1 MKEFISIIL
10 AAMIL
15 ITAVPAAM
23 ATQSPIAVEGAYWF
37 STNSTEP
44 VSPGY
49 SYVPLIVAFV
59 PLENLFNLNISL
71 NYSSL
76 KDEFSYSYVHGPDRE
91 VRDYFNFPEA
101 SAGDKY
107 YIYQL
112 TNISSNLTDGMYEIP
127 VDYAFQ
133 VGNITITGE
142 VNATVPVLGTIRLVS
157 PDSFFGSQNAPV
169 AATSFMNN
177 VPVTVYLEEDGNS
190 PVTNVT
196 VSYKPQYPFSGQ
208 AQEEIVSAIQSYSY
222 VPLTFFVNTGPSG
235 LVVKQFM
242 NVSFLGTSTIVP
254 FTVRLSGFPYVVQA
268 GSQLGTTQI
277 LPSQGMK
284 NIPITFF
291 IEEDSPVPVQ
301 NVTVHF
307 SPNYPLSGPEQS
319 FVISALPSYS
329 PVGVTFL
336 VNITGDQ
343 SVFNENLTLY
353 YNDSLHVI
361 EYKVILPGYSNIS
374 LLTYF
379 TNPPI
384 IYQGQEFIQLDVILV
399 NGGNS
404 FSPPLNVS
412 LSSEGFEVLTAP
424 YSFPPVP
431 AGKVLNLTF
440 LINAE
445 NATGNETLLLHVND
459 KTFFLHEMVYSK
471 GSVSVQS
478 SNISVVSGS
487 SSNLFSFVVKNTGNV
502 TLVDLQFHI
511 LTPDIFSI
519 HIPSSNPLGGLTAN
533 NITFSQ
539 LSPGKEIIVTF
550 VIDVSSAAKAGSYPS
565 ELFLT
570 YRTNNSSVE
579 FMKTF
584 TFNVTVEETAL
595 QELSSL
601 SGITYA
607 AIAIA
612 IILIIVFSVIMI
624 RRRKR

>member
-1 MKEFISIIL
+1 MKEFISIIM

-15 ITAVPAAM
+15 ITAVPAAS
-23 ATQSPIAVEGAYWF
+23 ASQSPIAVEGASWF
-37 STNSTEP
+37 SANSTEL

-49 SYVPLIVAFV
+49 SYVPLIVTFV
-59 PLENLFNLNISL
+59 SLENVFNLNISL

-76 KDEFSYSYVHGPDRE
+76 NGEFSYSYIHGPDRD

-101 SAGDKY
+101 SAGVRY
-107 YIYQL
+107 SIYQL
-112 TNISSNLTDGMYEIP
+112 TNISSNITDGMYQVP

-133 VGNITITGE
+133 VGNITVMGE
-142 VNATVPVLGTIRLVS
+142 VNVTVPVLGTVRLVS

-196 VSYKPQYPFSGQ
+196 VSYKPQYPFTGPV
-208 AQEEIVSAIQSYSY
+208 QEEIVSAIQPYSY

-235 LVVKQFM
+235 LVVKQFI
-242 NVSFLGTSTIVP
+242 NVSFLGTSTVVP
-254 FTVRLSGFPYVVQA
+254 FTVRLSGFPYVVPA
-268 GSQLGTTQI
+268 GSQLGTAQL
-277 LPSQGMK
+277 LPSQGMR
-284 NIPITFF
+284 NVPITFF

-301 NVTVHF
+301 NITVNF
-307 SPNYPLSGPEQS
+307 SPNYPLSGPEQFS
-319 FVISALPSYS
+319 VISALPSYS
-329 PVGVTFL
+329 PVGITFL
-336 VNITGDQ
+336 VNVTGGQ
-343 SVFNENLTLY
+343 SVFQENLTLH
-353 YNDSLHVI
+353 YNGSLHVI
-361 EYKVILPGYSNIS
+361 QYRVILPGYSNIS

-384 IYQGQEFIQLDVILV
+384 LYQGEEFVQLEVVLV

-412 LSSEGFEVLTAP
+412 LSSDGFVVLTAP

-431 AGKVLNLTF
+431 AGRVLNLTF

-445 NATGNETLLLHVND
+445 NITGNETLLLHVNG
-459 KTFFLHEMVYSK
+459 KTFFLRERVYSR

-487 SSNLFSFVVKNTGNV
+487 SSNLFSFVVRNTGNV
-502 TLVDLQFHI
+502 TLVDLEFHI
-511 LTPDIFSI
+511 LTPDIFSV

-533 NITFSQ
+533 NVTFSQ
-539 LSPGKEIIVTF
+539 LSPGTEIVVTF
-550 VIDVSSAAKAGSYPS
+550 VIDVSSAARAGSYPS

-579 FMKTF
+579 FLKTF

-595 QELSSL
+595 QEISSL
-601 SGITYA
+601 SGVTYA

-612 IILIIVFSVIMI
+612 IILIVLFSAIMI
-624 RRRKR
+624 RRKKR